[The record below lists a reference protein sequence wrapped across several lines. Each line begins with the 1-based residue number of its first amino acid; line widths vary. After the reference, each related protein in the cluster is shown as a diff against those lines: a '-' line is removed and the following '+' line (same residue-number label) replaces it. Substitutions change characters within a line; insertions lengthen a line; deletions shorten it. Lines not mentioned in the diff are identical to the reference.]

1 MNHKSDPNLSNEAQ
15 SSKTINLN
23 ILPRSFKNDVF
34 EQNMRFF
41 QKTHLNIYNAVIKHK
56 CQNYWLCSSPDG
68 SPNIYDLKTQT
79 PLYRTFNT
87 AELIKEID
95 KSIEVMPCNARI
107 MDTFVG
113 GRDERWKKNNP
124 IQFGMVNKLYEQG
137 IFKDYD
143 LTPDDFSGLKN
154 RKTDYMP
161 LVRVYGIG
169 LGYHITEL
177 IKLKDISY
185 MSIYEPH
192 IDLFYT
198 SLFTTPWP
206 LIFKYFEQKNK
217 GLNLILGDKP
227 EEALKK
233 QTAFIRSKLTPLT
246 TFYYRYKHINNK
258 EIKDFIKNEAQADSV
273 AREQS
278 DAGWYEDQRT
288 GFYLSAKNI
297 VNKKKF
303 FNGRRTKSHF
313 RAFIVGAGPSLN
325 DSIDYLKKHQDK
337 AIIVSCGSAIT
348 PLLNA
353 GIVPDY
359 EVVQERVWQFE
370 RHEQKHDLDLLKQV
384 TLLKLNV
391 VSTKIDQFYKD
402 TLVFQKF
409 RDPGSSLLESK
420 YPATTAVNPTV
431 TNAGIAMCADL
442 GVKEAYLFGVDYG
455 APADSDRMHANNTF
469 YDNEKVDDSVA
480 SKTPY
485 ELPGNL
491 GAVIKTTPV
500 LSWSHNTTE
509 AKLAQF
515 PKIKWF
521 NVGEGARIKGAKPVA
536 PADMPTTFNKKIKK
550 EVLLAE
556 IQHCFDNTYSAD
568 AVLERLKHTQMQ
580 QVDEYFDALIGFTKS
595 TPQTREEIVR
605 VLSLMYRAVNTGKE
619 EKGYLPSSLLP
630 YGFIQLITNVYIQT
644 SLAKD
649 DSQAV
654 DFFHYAMEVL
664 HEYIEEIKADLVQI
678 IESIESEEEL
688 DLIVEWGK
696 MGER

>member
-1 MNHKSDPNLSNEAQ
+1 MNNNTQDNEKQTSD
-15 SSKTINLN
+15 TITLD
-23 ILPRSFKNDVF
+23 ILPTSFRNEIFEKNI
-34 EQNMRFF
+34 RFF
-41 QKTHLNIYNAVIKHK
+41 QQSHLNIYNGIVQHK
-56 CQNYWLCSSPDG
+56 CQHYWLCSSPDG
-68 SPNIYDLKTQT
+68 SPNIYDLSTQK
-79 PLYRTFNT
+79 PLYSVFNT
-87 AELIKEID
+87 QELIKSID
-95 KSIEVMPCNARI
+95 TSIGLMNPISRI
-107 MDTFVG
+107 NSAFVG
-113 GRDERWKKNNP
+113 GEDERWKKNNP
-124 IQFGMVNKLYEQG
+124 IQFGMLNKLFEVEHST
-137 IFKDYD
+137 FKNHA
-143 LTPDDFSGLKN
+143 LTPDDLSGLN
-154 RKTDYMP
+154 NITNDYIP

-177 IKLKDISY
+177 IRLKNISY
-185 MSIYEPH
+185 MLIYEPH

-206 LIFKYFEQKNK
+206 LIFKYFKLKNK
-217 GLNLILGDKP
+217 GLSLLLGDKP
-227 EEALKK
+227 DEALQK
-233 QTAFIRSKLTPLT
+233 QSAFVKSKLLPLT
-246 TFYYRYKHINNK
+246 TFYYRYKHIENK
-258 EIKDFIKNEAQADSV
+258 EIKEFIKKEPQADST

-325 DSIDYLKKHQDK
+325 DSIDYLKEHQDK

-353 GIVPDY
+353 GIIPDY

-370 RHEQKHDLDLLKQV
+370 RHEQKHDLNLLKQV

-431 TNAGIAMCADL
+431 TNAGISMCADL
-442 GVKEAYLFGVDYG
+442 GVKEAFLFGVDYG
-455 APADSDRMHANNTF
+455 APIDSDRMHAKNTI

-480 SKTPY
+480 SRTPF

-491 GAVIKTTPV
+491 GSVIKTTPV

-509 AKLAQF
+509 IKISEF
-515 PKIKWF
+515 PKVKWF

-536 PADMPTTFNKKIKK
+536 PQDMPVNFKKKINKKK
-550 EVLLAE
+550 LLTE

-568 AVLERLKHTQMQ
+568 AILQRLKHTQMQ
-580 QVDEYFDALIGFTKS
+580 QVDEYFDALTGFTKS
-595 TPQTREEIVR
+595 TPQTREEIVG
-605 VLSLMYRAVNTGKE
+605 VLSLMYNAVNTGKE
-619 EKGYLPSSLLP
+619 EKGYLPSALLP

-654 DFFHYAMEVL
+654 EFFHYAMEVL
-664 HEYIEEIKADLVQI
+664 YEYIEEIKADLNKL
-678 IESIESEEEL
+678 IESIESEEEI
-688 DLIVEWGK
+688 DLIAEW
-696 MGER
+696 